1 MPNISAISPTS
12 PTISGTGPAIS
23 TLNGENA
30 YVSFRYRRLGGSI
43 ELVSEL
49 SVYVGGRWWPE
60 VLDRQCTTDEDEAFG
75 IACDLE
81 HEAVR
86 QLKIRDE
93 PAWFSDPC
101 DFQTALERAFHREAM
116 QHAVAAE

>member
-1 MPNISAISPTS
+1 MLITSNHSPA
-12 PTISGTGPAIS
+12 PTIPGDAPAIS
-23 TLNGENA
+23 TLNGENTFIA
-30 YVSFRYRRLGGSI
+30 FRYRRLGELI
-43 ELVSEL
+43 ELISEM
-49 SVYVGGRWWPE
+49 SVYVGGRWRPE
-60 VLDRQCTTDEDEAFG
+60 VLDRQYTTDEDEAFG

-93 PAWFSDPC
+93 QSWFSDPC